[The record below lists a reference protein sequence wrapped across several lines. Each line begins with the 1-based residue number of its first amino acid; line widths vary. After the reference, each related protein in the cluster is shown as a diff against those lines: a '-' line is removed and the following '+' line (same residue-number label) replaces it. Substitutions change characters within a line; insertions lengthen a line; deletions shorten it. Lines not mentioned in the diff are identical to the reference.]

1 MSTTLN
7 EVCILRANELTRILA
22 GCIAIDPVT
31 VLPML
36 AKMHDGVFTDANAR
50 LFILSMRNN
59 YFKLQKMDDEQQI
72 ASIMKI
78 IKQKSIMMDYLSWLA
93 IIPSIEVKNEAAT
106 AIKEL
111 KRLAIT
117 LDTIGDLQVW
127 YRENVEAYN
136 ERR

>member
-1 MSTTLN
+1 
-7 EVCILRANELTRILA
+7 
-22 GCIAIDPVT
+22 
-31 VLPML
+31 
-36 AKMHDGVFTDANAR
+36 MHDGVFTDANAR